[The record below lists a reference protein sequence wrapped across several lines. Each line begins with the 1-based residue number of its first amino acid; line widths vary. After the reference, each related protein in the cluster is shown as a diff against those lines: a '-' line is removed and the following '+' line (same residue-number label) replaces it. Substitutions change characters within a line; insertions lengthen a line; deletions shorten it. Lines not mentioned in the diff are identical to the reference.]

1 MQDDFKRFLVKK
13 IKTTLHKTGLDS
25 GEISGSLQELESLSD
40 DLQTLAGLLRQ
51 TESPGDNFFLQ
62 EEAELSLEGNPEE
75 PGNLLIEGDN
85 LPALKLLAETHRA
98 KIDVIY
104 IDPPYNTGKRV
115 FIYDDKFTGKQNN
128 HGPWLSFMGS
138 RLYAAKNLLSPEG
151 VIFISIDDNEHC
163 RLKILCDD
171 IFGENNFVGTIIHQ
185 RAKGGGQAKY
195 IVRGHDYILVYASRI
210 EAVSLSRKKVVQ
222 KKTCIINGEQYIKNN
237 DFLRKSF
244 GKYTKTSDR
253 RCFYEEI
260 EQYKGKGKKEEIDK
274 KIISGEY
281 FLEENGKGKHI
292 VCRYEKISE
301 SRSKLYSI
309 IKILSEEGKKDLEK
323 LGITGFDYPKPVEL
337 VKFLVDAAAK
347 KDSVILDFF
356 AGSGTTGHA
365 VLRLNAEDGGHR
377 SFILCTNNEN
387 NICRQ
392 ITRERIRR
400 AMEAEHSGGDLRFF
414 TVKRREP

>member
-13 IKTTLHKTGLDS
+13 IKTTLYKTGLDS

-85 LPALKLLAETHRA
+85 LTALKLLAETHRA

-115 FIYDDKFTGKQNN
+115 FIYDDKFTGKQND

-185 RAKGGGQAKY
+185 RAKGGGQAKH

-260 EQYKGKGKKEEIDK
+260 EQYKGKVKKEEIDK

-281 FLEENGKGKHI
+281 FLEENGEGKHI

-400 AMEAEHSGGDLRFF
+400 AMETERSGGNLRFF